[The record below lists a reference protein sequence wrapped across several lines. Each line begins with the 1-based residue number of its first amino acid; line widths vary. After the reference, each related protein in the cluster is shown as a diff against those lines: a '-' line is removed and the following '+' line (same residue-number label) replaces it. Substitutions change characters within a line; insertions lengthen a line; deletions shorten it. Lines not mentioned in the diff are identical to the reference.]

1 MRFIDIQKDKLLHYF
16 YGSIIAFPLVLLFC
30 FYGVVITLLIA
41 TIKEVVYDKLLKR
54 GTFEVLDIV
63 YTVTPSFLFYIIYT
77 LKI

>member
-16 YGSIIAFPLVLLFC
+16 YGSIIAFPLVLLFS

-54 GTFEVLDIV
+54 GTFEVLDII
-63 YTVTPSFLFYIIYT
+63 YTIIPSLLFYLIFI
-77 LKI
+77 LK